1 MKKYIISLFALIIT
15 FSLSAQTARQAEKLF
30 NDEEYEK
37 AETAYRKLVKS
48 APSNAGYNYFLGA
61 SLYELNK
68 KEEALPYLEKSAK
81 RKYINAYRYL
91 GKLLADMY
99 RYDEAI
105 DNYETHIEWL
115 IEKDR
120 DTEQA
125 ENELTIIR
133 QHARMMKGTEQV
145 AVIDSV
151 VVNKNDF
158 LQSYKISKPAGKISG
173 NEEGTVYE
181 NEMGNKRIYAQKD
194 ENGSMKLY
202 TQAKLLDGWSE
213 AEPVTS
219 LNDLGNVNYPFL
231 MGDGTTLYFASDNE
245 DALGGYDIFI
255 TRYDSEDNE
264 YLKPSNVGMPF
275 NSTAN
280 DYMMVI
286 DEFNNLGWFATDR
299 NQPEDSVCIYVFIP
313 NESKR
318 TYNYENTDLQ
328 TIINAATLNDIS
340 KTWIDMEEVQQA
352 RQRLAN
358 AQHSKETVKKN
369 NDFTFIVNDQL
380 TYHTLSH
387 FRSTEARNA
396 YQQLMNRTKNL
407 QNLKKS
413 LQQKRD
419 QYVKEKEVGKQKLAP
434 SILELETT
442 IPQLQKELDELTIQV
457 RNLEIQQIKK

>member
-1 MKKYIISLFALIIT
+1 MSLKAGIIGLPNVGKST
-15 FSLSAQTARQAEKLF
+15 LF
-30 NDEEYEK
+30 NAITNSHVE
-37 AETAYRKLVKS
+37 AA
-48 APSNAGYNYFLGA
+48 NYPFATISPNTGVV
-61 SLYELNK
+61 NV
-68 KEEALPYLEKSAK
+68 
-81 RKYINAYRYL
+81 INAYRYL

-125 ENELTIIR
+125 ENELAIIR

-318 TYNYENTDLQ
+318 TYNYENTDLPYAKPKCGHSLKV
-328 TIINAATLNDIS
+328 NHRVVSVL
-340 KTWIDMEEVQQA
+340 
-352 RQRLAN
+352 RLLR
-358 AQHSKETVKKN
+358 
-369 NDFTFIVNDQL
+369 VN
-380 TYHTLSH
+380 
-387 FRSTEARNA
+387 
-396 YQQLMNRTKNL
+396 
-407 QNLKKS
+407 
-413 LQQKRD
+413 
-419 QYVKEKEVGKQKLAP
+419 
-434 SILELETT
+434 
-442 IPQLQKELDELTIQV
+442 
-457 RNLEIQQIKK
+457 

>member
-30 NDEEYEK
+30 NDGEYEK

-125 ENELTIIR
+125 ENELAIIR

-173 NEEGTVYE
+173 NEEGT
-181 NEMGNKRIYAQKD
+181 G
-194 ENGSMKLY
+194 L
-202 TQAKLLDGWSE
+202 
-213 AEPVTS
+213 
-219 LNDLGNVNYPFL
+219 
-231 MGDGTTLYFASDNE
+231 
-245 DALGGYDIFI
+245 
-255 TRYDSEDNE
+255 
-264 YLKPSNVGMPF
+264 
-275 NSTAN
+275 
-280 DYMMVI
+280 
-286 DEFNNLGWFATDR
+286 
-299 NQPEDSVCIYVFIP
+299 
-313 NESKR
+313 
-318 TYNYENTDLQ
+318 
-328 TIINAATLNDIS
+328 
-340 KTWIDMEEVQQA
+340 
-352 RQRLAN
+352 
-358 AQHSKETVKKN
+358 
-369 NDFTFIVNDQL
+369 
-380 TYHTLSH
+380 
-387 FRSTEARNA
+387 
-396 YQQLMNRTKNL
+396 
-407 QNLKKS
+407 
-413 LQQKRD
+413 
-419 QYVKEKEVGKQKLAP
+419 QYV
-434 SILELETT
+434 
-442 IPQLQKELDELTIQV
+442 
-457 RNLEIQQIKK
+457 